1 VEQVSISGG
10 NGQTPSDHNGT
21 SNLLNRLNL
30 PTSPRGTMV
39 KVTGNGVPG
48 AVGQGRCALLSGFEV
63 PWVNGTGQIRQR
75 FSSGAEGE
83 LDDSGCLNA
92 VAGCL
97 EH

>member
-1 VEQVSISGG
+1 MEQVSISGG

-63 PWVNGTGQIRQR
+63 PWVNGTGQTA
-75 FSSGAEGE
+75 SVS
-83 LDDSGCLNA
+83 A
-92 VAGCL
+92 VGRRENLTTVVA
-97 EH
+97 